1 VSRRYPH
8 RRTPVRLAAEQLLR
22 DGRVRLTRLGTHTL
36 AAVVHG
42 HDAVRDCGW
51 RDGRWWCTCPRR
63 SGACAHLTALRLI
76 VAAPR
81 CACCSRSSAARD
93 EE

>member
-1 VSRRYPH
+1 MSRRYPH

-51 RDGRWWCTCPRR
+51 RDGRWW
-63 SGACAHLTALRLI
+63 
-76 VAAPR
+76 
-81 CACCSRSSAARD
+81 
-93 EE
+93 